1 MIPSTQG
8 PLPED
13 SHSPFVLHHGHNS
26 WKQAPGTR
34 PPHPS
39 RQPLPWRCPEGLPV
53 GRTGG
58 LRTKGLVDKLVST
71 MAAVTLS
78 MSSSS
83 DDFLKHS
90 E

>member
-1 MIPSTQG
+1 MIPSTHG
-8 PLPED
+8 SLPED
-13 SHSPFVLHHGHNS
+13 GHLYSALHHGHSS
-26 WKQAPGTR
+26 WKQAPA
-34 PPHPS
+34 
-39 RQPLPWRCPEGLPV
+39 PLHAGLPL

-83 DDFLKHS
+83 EDFLQHS
-90 E
+90 EREARNTSANI